1 MSLKC
6 NKRLFIHTVWRSIV
20 IVLLLQMLCISLIWL
35 YYFIQP
41 RGYQATLVFSL
52 SDSVGRPLPI
62 EKQEDIIAFLFSQPL
77 SSNDSYFSLNASY
90 KKKKQENIHLWRDG
104 DLINLTFQAETLEA
118 AQQGV
123 ESWFSAFS
131 QAIIKQKQS
140 LLNEKLEDRQYDNTA
155 IINIVQ
161 GFRASIDSFIQH
173 GVRQTELHDLS
184 MQLTQATLKRIH
196 LTSLNSTINMMR
208 ENGQSLLSLSFIA
221 GNSTIVALESK
232 RDLLETQRA
241 HMAAQLGW
249 THPQIKAMTAE
260 LEAVSHQLKDKILQI
275 VYQVHSDEIIATEL
289 EKQLKKRVSF
299 FVKDQSQSLNEIFNA
314 FENKIKAEI
323 NAQNKAMSTSA
334 QEKEKVIGSYRG
346 LSDDSLLLQ
355 NTKIHVVIPTTL
367 APISFMALYG
377 KNILVSALVSFLT
390 LLLGI
395 VLFYPCFR
403 NKKEQSLEEDLRSKE
418 NTLQKN
424 ESILVSQEMK
434 NLEAFITIEGL
445 SDVLKW
451 RASTVISIIGPEAAR
466 TAAKLSL
473 HLTKENKTI
482 LLVDI
487 SGQQIEKV
495 IGPHRGLSD
504 ILTGNAQLH
513 DVIYRDYDTGVD
525 ILPQGL
531 TSAVSAQDFSDNI
544 SQVLQ
549 EFKKEYDFIILEMAS
564 EPKYGFEQFAEL
576 TDYYI
581 CHTVLNKQDWM
592 IRMVSRFP
600 KTVYRV
606 VAL

>member
-6 NKRLFIHTVWRSIV
+6 NKRLFVRTVWRNIL
-20 IVLLLQMLCISLIWL
+20 IVLLLQVLSISLIWF

-41 RGYQATLVFSL
+41 RGYQATIVFSL
-52 SDSVGRPLPI
+52 SDSAGKPLPI
-62 EKQEDIIAFLFSQPL
+62 EKQDNIITFLFSQPIFL
-77 SSNDSYFSLNASY
+77 DDSHFSLSAFY
-90 KKKKQENIHLWRDG
+90 KKKKQENIRLSRHD
-104 DLINLTFQAETLEA
+104 DLINLTFEAETLEA

-123 ESWFSAFS
+123 ETWFSTFL
-131 QAIIKQKQS
+131 QVIVKQKQF
-140 LLNEKLEDRQYDNTA
+140 LLNENLKDKRYDNTA
-155 IINIVQ
+155 IVNIMQ
-161 GFRASIDSFIQH
+161 GFRASVDSFIQH
-173 GVRQTELHDLS
+173 DVKQTELHDLS
-184 MQLTQATLKRIH
+184 LQLTQATLKRIH

-208 ENGQSLLSLSFIA
+208 EKGQSLLSLSFIA
-221 GNSTIVALESK
+221 GNSAIVSLESK
-232 RDLLETQRA
+232 RNLLEAQRA
-241 HMAAQLGW
+241 HMAVQLGW

-260 LEAVSHQLKDKILQI
+260 LEAVSYQLKNKISQI
-275 VYQVHSDEIIATEL
+275 VDQVHLDEIIATEL
-289 EKQLKKRVSF
+289 EKQLKKKMGF
-299 FVKDQSQSLNEIFNA
+299 FVKDQSHSLNQIFSA

-323 NAQNKAMSTSA
+323 DVQNKAMRESA
-334 QEKEKVIGSYRG
+334 QEREKVIGSYRG
-346 LSDDSLLLQ
+346 LNDDSLLLQ
-355 NTKIHVVIPTTL
+355 NAKIHVVKPTTL

-377 KNILVSALVSFLT
+377 KNILVSTLASFLP
-390 LLLGI
+390 LLFGI
-395 VLFYPCFR
+395 MLFSSCFR
-403 NKKEQSLEEDLRSKE
+403 SKKDQLLEEDLRPKE
-418 NTLQKN
+418 NSLKKN

-445 SDVLKW
+445 SDILKW

-473 HLTKENKTI
+473 HLTKEHKTI

-531 TSAVSAQDFSDNI
+531 TSAVSAQDFSNNI
-544 SQVLQ
+544 SHILQ
-549 EFKKEYDFIILEMAS
+549 EFKKEYDFIVLEMAS

-581 CHTVLNKQDWM
+581 SNTVLNEQDWM
-592 IRMVSRFP
+592 MRMVSRFP